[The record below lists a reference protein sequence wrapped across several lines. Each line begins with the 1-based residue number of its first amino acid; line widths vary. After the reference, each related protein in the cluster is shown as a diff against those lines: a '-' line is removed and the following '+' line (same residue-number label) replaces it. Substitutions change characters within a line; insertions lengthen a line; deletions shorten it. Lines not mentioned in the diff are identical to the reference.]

1 MSEEG
6 TSASEG
12 QEVVEQQEASTAS
25 NKRKTLGLGE
35 RIKVVDYLRSLVEPI
50 VADSG
55 SAIAAVVSAATQVEI
70 NWQQLKYMIDDLAE
84 MNLDLGSKVH
94 VKSAATTDDD
104 RIAALEARIV
114 QLESRMSVLAT
125 CRQSIIASTRTMT
138 NVASTVGH
146 QKNVSMVVG
155 E

>member
-1 MSEEG
+1 MN
-6 TSASEG
+6 EG
-12 QEVVEQQEASTAS
+12 QNEEEVKPEETT
-25 NKRKTLGLGE
+25 KRKTLGLGE

-114 QLESRMSVLAT
+114 QLESRMSVLAG
-125 CRQSIIASTRTMT
+125 RIDDGA
-138 NVASTVGH
+138 
-146 QKNVSMVVG
+146 

>member
-1 MSEEG
+1 MNEDQNE
-6 TSASEG
+6 A
-12 QEVVEQQEASTAS
+12 VEQEETKTEETAT
-25 NKRKTLGLGE
+25 NKRKTLSLGE
-35 RIKVVDYLRSLVEPI
+35 RIKVIDYLRSLVEPI

-55 SAIAAVVSAATQVEI
+55 SAVAAVVSAATQVEI

-114 QLESRMSVLAT
+114 QLESRMSVLAG
-125 CRQSIIASTRTMT
+125 RIDDGA
-138 NVASTVGH
+138 
-146 QKNVSMVVG
+146 

>member
-1 MSEEG
+1 MN
-6 TSASEG
+6 EG
-12 QEVVEQQEASTAS
+12 QNEEEVKPEETT
-25 NKRKTLGLGE
+25 KRKTLGLGE

-70 NWQQLKYMIDDLAE
+70 NWQQLKYMIDDLAD
-84 MNLDLGSKVH
+84 MNLGSKVH

-114 QLESRMSVLAT
+114 QLESRMSVLAG
-125 CRQSIIASTRTMT
+125 RIDDGA
-138 NVASTVGH
+138 
-146 QKNVSMVVG
+146 

>member
-6 TSASEG
+6 TAEVID
-12 QEVVEQQEASTAS
+12 QEETKTDETAT
-25 NKRKTLGLGE
+25 NKRKTLSLGE

-55 SAIAAVVSAATQVEI
+55 SAVAAVVSAATQVEI

-84 MNLDLGSKVH
+84 MNLGSKVY

-114 QLESRMSVLAT
+114 QLESRMSVLAS
-125 CRQSIIASTRTMT
+125 RIDDGA
-138 NVASTVGH
+138 
-146 QKNVSMVVG
+146 

>member
-1 MSEEG
+1 MCIRDS
-6 TSASEG
+6 
-12 QEVVEQQEASTAS
+12 
-25 NKRKTLGLGE
+25 
-35 RIKVVDYLRSLVEPI
+35 VDYLRSLVEPI

-114 QLESRMSVLAT
+114 QLESRMSVLAG
-125 CRQSIIASTRTMT
+125 RIDDGA
-138 NVASTVGH
+138 
-146 QKNVSMVVG
+146 